1 MPNRLLYAGN
11 ALVVL
16 VAPWLPVIMPA
27 PDAATQ
33 PESGARRH
41 SVHVRFAPSQG
52 RRLRRPEPFP
62 CGEDQSL
69 WVERPVLMER
79 ADGTYDL
86 IGTTARPDAL
96 ARWILSHGAAATV
109 AGSQRLRERVAAEA
123 RRIVQRY
130 GGEK

>member
-1 MPNRLLYAGN
+1 
-11 ALVVL
+11 
-16 VAPWLPVIMPA
+16 MPA
-27 PDAATQ
+27 SPPSAVPPD
-33 PESGARRH
+33 SDVRRWSAH
-41 SVHVRFAPSQG
+41 IRFAPSQG

-96 ARWILSHGAAATV
+96 ARWILSHGAAAEVT
-109 AGSQRLRERVAAEA
+109 GPPQLRERVAAEA
-123 RRIVQRY
+123 RRVVRRHTSD
-130 GGEK
+130 GRDECL

>member
-1 MPNRLLYAGN
+1 MSAPNAD
-11 ALVVL
+11 
-16 VAPWLPVIMPA
+16 P
-27 PDAATQ
+27 Q
-33 PESGARRH
+33 PETDARRH

-96 ARWILSHGAAATV
+96 ARWILSHGAAAEVTEPE
-109 AGSQRLRERVAAEA
+109 RLRQRVAAEA

>member
-1 MPNRLLYAGN
+1 MSAPNAD
-11 ALVVL
+11 
-16 VAPWLPVIMPA
+16 PLPET
-27 PDAATQ
+27 DAQ
-33 PESGARRH
+33 RV

-109 AGSQRLRERVAAEA
+109 AGPERLRERVAAEA
-123 RRIVQRY
+123 RRVWERHTD
-130 GGEK
+130 E

>member
-1 MPNRLLYAGN
+1 
-11 ALVVL
+11 
-16 VAPWLPVIMPA
+16 MPA

-33 PESGARRH
+33 PESDAQRV

-109 AGSQRLRERVAAEA
+109 AGPERLRERVVAEA
-123 RRIVQRY
+123 RRVWERHTD
-130 GGEK
+130 E

>member
-1 MPNRLLYAGN
+1 
-11 ALVVL
+11 
-16 VAPWLPVIMPA
+16 MPA

-33 PESGARRH
+33 PESDAQRV

-62 CGEDQSL
+62 CGDGQSL

-86 IGTTARPDAL
+86 IGTTTHLDGL
-96 ARWILSHGAAATV
+96 ARWVLSHGAAAEVTEPE
-109 AGSQRLRERVAAEA
+109 RLRQRVAAKA
-123 RRIVQRY
+123 RRVWERHTD
-130 GGEK
+130 E

>member
-1 MPNRLLYAGN
+1 MHRNASSPNGSLPMSAPN
-11 ALVVL
+11 AD
-16 VAPWLPVIMPA
+16 P
-27 PDAATQ
+27 Q
-33 PESGARRH
+33 PETDARRH

-109 AGSQRLRERVAAEA
+109 AGPERLRERVVAEA
-123 RRIVQRY
+123 RRVWERHTD
-130 GGEK
+130 E

>member
-1 MPNRLLYAGN
+1 M
-11 ALVVL
+11 L
-16 VAPWLPVIMPA
+16 VAPWFPVVMPA

-33 PESGARRH
+33 PESDAQRV

-62 CGEDQSL
+62 CGEDESL

-109 AGSQRLRERVAAEA
+109 AGPERLRQRVAAEA
-123 RRIVQRY
+123 QQIAKKHEAEMQDGDLR
-130 GGEK
+130 

>member
-1 MPNRLLYAGN
+1 
-11 ALVVL
+11 
-16 VAPWLPVIMPA
+16 MPA

-33 PESGARRH
+33 PESDAQRV

-109 AGSQRLRERVAAEA
+109 AGPERLRERVAAEA
-123 RRIVQRY
+123 RRVWE
-130 GGEK
+130 GHTDE

>member
-1 MPNRLLYAGN
+1 MSAPNAD
-11 ALVVL
+11 
-16 VAPWLPVIMPA
+16 PLPET
-27 PDAATQ
+27 DAQ
-33 PESGARRH
+33 RV

-109 AGSQRLRERVAAEA
+109 AGPERLRQRVAAEA

>member
-1 MPNRLLYAGN
+1 MSAPNADPLAET
-11 ALVVL
+11 
-16 VAPWLPVIMPA
+16 
-27 PDAATQ
+27 D
-33 PESGARRH
+33 ARRH

-109 AGSQRLRERVAAEA
+109 AGPERLRQRVAAEA
-123 RRIVQRY
+123 QQIAKKHEAEMQDGDLR
-130 GGEK
+130 